1 MTELLCL
8 DVNLKL
14 KWTLVN
20 FGDICFLLCGV
31 TFVMK
36 TRNSRCRPGAGDG
49 EWLNALLP
57 LAVLVRECQTPVS
70 PARVNVLTVGALG
83 LVPSVAG
90 TFVSRT
96 WPGKSSAPNTLAC
109 CVASALFV
117 FAVAK
122 VGVLHSIAVAFFMTF
137 GFQHVRN
144 LLLEHCPLSFTIGE
158 ASVVS
163 QGLLLFITSC
173 ENNVLQ
179 SLYESPKD
187 CVEIV
192 TLILQ
197 VGLLGVGLI
206 CGAVWLLPALRAPV
220 PFYTV
225 VLAVAV
231 GMVVPALYF
240 LLEFNPV
247 KWIWLFM
254 FETQESALS
263 SQVEAGKRASTSVRK
278 CFHVL
283 AVAVFLP
290 GLIMHPCLL
299 YLSSGVVLALFLIL
313 EAFRILQMPPLGGA
327 LQDSYS
333 VFVDEK
339 DAGGLALTP
348 IYLLVGCCTPMWL
361 HPVLSSEALLP
372 LMSGLLA
379 VGIGD
384 TAASVYGH
392 KFGRHKW
399 KDSKKTKEGTAACII
414 FQMAFVAILMM
425 FGLVESNCIEYVRTL
440 IAVVSSSIVEAKTD
454 QVDNLCLP
462 LITYLLLNVPIMFT
476 CM

>member
-1 MTELLCL
+1 M
-8 DVNLKL
+8 
-14 KWTLVN
+14 
-20 FGDICFLLCGV
+20 
-31 TFVMK
+31 
-36 TRNSRCRPGAGDG
+36 PGAGDG

-254 FETQESALS
+254 FETQESA
-263 SQVEAGKRASTSVRK
+263 
-278 CFHVL
+278 
-283 AVAVFLP
+283 
-290 GLIMHPCLL
+290 
-299 YLSSGVVLALFLIL
+299 
-313 EAFRILQMPPLGGA
+313 FRILQMPPLGGA